1 MRKIIVVIV
10 VVVVVVSIGAASG
23 LAYFKF
29 NDHSSSMIDNLLSL
43 LVGNNLARRNFAL
56 NNEVFQIGRMGMPIP
71 ANARDFTLL
80 ELFNRVEKSVVQING
95 RNDPI
100 DSRLAR
106 GLARGLYMMSMDILL
121 QMITWLK
128 VPVILMSHS

>member
-95 RNDPI
+95 RNDPSNRFSTS
-100 DSRLAR
+100 SRL
-106 GLARGLYMMSMDILL
+106 GSGFVHDVNGHI
-121 QMITWLK
+121 ITNDH
-128 VPVILMSHS
+128 VA